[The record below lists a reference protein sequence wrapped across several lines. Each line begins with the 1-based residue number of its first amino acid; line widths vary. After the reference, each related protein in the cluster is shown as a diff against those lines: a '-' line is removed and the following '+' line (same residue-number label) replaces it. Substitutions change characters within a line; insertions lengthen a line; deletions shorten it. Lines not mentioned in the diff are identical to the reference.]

1 MPMDPESLYRQLGR
15 LLETMPDFFSGK
27 AWSADTH
34 TWVGRADALIM
45 ASGDL
50 RDQTEWRTAIMH
62 FDERPHT
69 AASQITTVLYRVL
82 AAAELKAPPSVRGAF
97 IPAGGALMPS
107 QL

>member
-1 MPMDPESLYRQLGR
+1 MDPESLYRQLGR
-15 LLETMPDFFSGK
+15 LLETMPDFFSGQ

-34 TWVGRADALIM
+34 KWVGRADALIM
-45 ASGDL
+45 QSGDV
-50 RDQTEWRTAIMH
+50 RDQAAWRTAIML
-62 FDERPHT
+62 FDQNSHS

-107 QL
+107 QP